1 MQGFVI
7 VNKEKGFTSHD
18 VVAKCRGIFGQKR
31 IGHTGTLDP
40 EAEGVLIVCLGKATK
55 AVEDLSAARKTYRAT
70 LRLGI
75 ETDTQDTTGTV
86 IKTGNVPVEED
97 LIKSTMASFVGDSL
111 QTPPMYSAKKVQG
124 KKLYEL
130 AREGKEVARKQA
142 LITVYGLTIEAMNLP
157 DVIFTADVSKG
168 TYIRTLCHDIGQK
181 LGCGG
186 AMAAL
191 FRTHVGAFDVSQS
204 FSLAEL
210 QSLKEKGHL
219 NEAVHP
225 IEEIYAGCSAMQIR
239 PDYEK
244 MLLNGNRL
252 PKDGLISIKKNT
264 QTGEDPR
271 RKIRVY
277 DSKGRF
283 FALYEADPEK
293 SDFKPDKI
301 FAEI

>member
-1 MQGFVI
+1 MNGFVI
-7 VNKEKGFTSHD
+7 VNKEKGYTSHD
-18 VVAKCRGIFGQKR
+18 VVAKCRGIFGQKKV
-31 IGHTGTLDP
+31 GHTGTLDP
-40 EAEGVLIVCLGKATK
+40 NAEGVLIVCLGKATK
-55 AVEDLSAARKTYRAT
+55 AVEDLSAVRKTYRAT

-86 IKTGNVPVEED
+86 IKTCNKLVEED
-97 LIKSTMASFVGDSL
+97 LIRSTMASFVGDSL

-130 AREGKEVARKQA
+130 AREGKEVKRKEA
-142 LITVYGLTIEAMNLP
+142 LITVYDLTIEEIRQP

-191 FRTHVGAFDVSQS
+191 YRTRVGAFDSSQS
-204 FSLAEL
+204 FTLSDLNT
-210 QSLKEKGHL
+210 LKEAGRL
-219 NEAVHP
+219 EEAVHP
-225 IEEIYAGCSAMQIR
+225 IEEIYAGFPKVQIR

-252 PKDGLISIKKNT
+252 PKESLIFINEINHT
-264 QTGEDPR
+264 EEDPN

-283 FALYEADPEK
+283 FALYEADPDK